1 MTWEEQDSPSS
12 ASKCDKIIIHLIRLT
27 STGEEQLVTITVY
40 LTTGR
45 IQVQGKKFEEWSEFE
60 FPVLLN
66 IVKTLNDQQPR
77 PTQFDNS
84 SLFGSSLHNFFTN
97 LIQFVGDDDVP
108 SSNTEKK
115 KSYDQ
120 PTEML
125 TAPTEDLTVS
135 PTRLK
140 TIASMRDT
148 LGQLEADLA
157 QFQIITSGDLDNIK
171 DKIAKQDNLIKLQKQ
186 AFDDLHADLSSQINS
201 LQEMITHQSQVSN
214 VLQNENQSLH
224 KKQIQITKSNQ
235 ALQESESEFTVEI
248 TSLKEQVTAFW
259 QNSTDDKHMA
269 NANAIQQPETS
280 TSSEDITPDITA
292 ENRSETP
299 KPQTKEIVT
308 LPNIITPNIP
318 TKNRFLPLQN
328 SMNESDTLPN
338 REDIDQTPKINS
350 PKPHDNNVLPVK
362 TPPAVVNKAI
372 FLCDSNGRFL
382 DKRKL
387 FPPGQDFTYFRFDYP
402 SIHNVPEK

>member
-1 MTWEEQDSPSS
+1 
-12 ASKCDKIIIHLIRLT
+12 
-27 STGEEQLVTITVY
+27 
-40 LTTGR
+40 
-45 IQVQGKKFEEWSEFE
+45 
-60 FPVLLN
+60 
-66 IVKTLNDQQPR
+66 
-77 PTQFDNS
+77 
-84 SLFGSSLHNFFTN
+84 
-97 LIQFVGDDDVP
+97 
-108 SSNTEKK
+108 
-115 KSYDQ
+115 
-120 PTEML
+120 ML

-148 LGQLEADLA
+148 LGQLEAEFT

-171 DKIAKQDNLIKLQKQ
+171 DKIATQDNLIKLQKQ

-201 LQEMITHQSQVSN
+201 LQEMITHQSQVIN
-214 VLQNENQSLH
+214 ALQNENQSLH
-224 KKQIQITKSNQ
+224 KKQMQITKSSQ
-235 ALQESESEFTVEI
+235 ALQESESKLTAEI
-248 TSLKEQVTAFW
+248 TFLKEQVTAFW

-269 NANAIQQPETS
+269 NSNAIQQPETS
-280 TSSEDITPDITA
+280 TSSEDITPGITA

-318 TKNRFLPLQN
+318 TKNRFLSLQN

-350 PKPHDNNVLPVK
+350 PKPRDNNVLPVK

-372 FLCDSNGRFL
+372 FLCDSNGKFL

-387 FPPGQDFTYFRFDYP
+387 FPPRQDFTFYRSPTITHVRTILLDEL
-402 SIHNVPEK
+402 IKN

>member
-1 MTWEEQDSPSS
+1 MDHSVPEYKVTWEEQDSPSS
-12 ASKCDKIIIHLIRLT
+12 PSKCDKIIIHLMRLT

-84 SLFGSSLHNFFTN
+84 FLFGSSLHNFFTN

-115 KSYDQ
+115 NSYDQ

-148 LGQLEADLA
+148 LGQLEAEFT

-201 LQEMITHQSQVSN
+201 LQEMITHQSQVIN
-214 VLQNENQSLH
+214 ALQNENQSLH
-224 KKQIQITKSNQ
+224 KKQMQITKSNQ
-235 ALQESESEFTVEI
+235 ELQESESKLTAEI
-248 TSLKEQVTAFW
+248 TFLKEQVTAFW

-269 NANAIQQPETS
+269 NSNAIQQPETS
-280 TSSEDITPDITA
+280 TSSEDITPGITA

-299 KPQTKEIVT
+299 KP
-308 LPNIITPNIP
+308 
-318 TKNRFLPLQN
+318 
-328 SMNESDTLPN
+328 
-338 REDIDQTPKINS
+338 
-350 PKPHDNNVLPVK
+350 
-362 TPPAVVNKAI
+362 
-372 FLCDSNGRFL
+372 
-382 DKRKL
+382 
-387 FPPGQDFTYFRFDYP
+387 
-402 SIHNVPEK
+402 